1 MNRADRSLKC
11 DECESS
17 FAKMAHL
24 IRHKT
29 SIHRSEV
36 KPPPTIDPEALEQ
49 QQESTTPP
57 ATVKNETPSEVKPS
71 LPKISGKPQ
80 LCTECGEFVQ
90 QRCPV
95 IQNAKFL
102 IMSIDFSQTNSN
114 LTLIFF
120 QGKRLRTSVCC
131 RIIRTGTRVSNPT
144 SVMNRTASTGHT
156 QKSACKN
163 TTSKYYAC

>member
-49 QQESTTPP
+49 QQESTTLL

-95 IQNAKFL
+95 FWRKVILVIFVIFELGPDSESLCNAL
-102 IMSIDFSQTNSN
+102 PSESISCGIRA
-114 LTLIFF
+114 IFH
-120 QGKRLRTSVCC
+120 
-131 RIIRTGTRVSNPT
+131 P
-144 SVMNRTASTGHT
+144 
-156 QKSACKN
+156 KN
-163 TTSKYYAC
+163 CL